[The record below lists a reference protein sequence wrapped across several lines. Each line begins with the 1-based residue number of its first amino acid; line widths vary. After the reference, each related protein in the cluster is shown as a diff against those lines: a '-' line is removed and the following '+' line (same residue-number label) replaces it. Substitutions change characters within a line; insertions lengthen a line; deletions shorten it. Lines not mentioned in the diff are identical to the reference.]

1 MKITESQQNT
11 IFKIGLYTGAY
22 FLILKPILEKFG
34 LQKTAAENEAD
45 AKAKENEDRKNA
57 PQPVEGWQLKDFNQ
71 WQPQSINNL
80 NNYCGIL
87 NKTQNVKNGYYIVPL
102 FTSLPN
108 RLAETIKA
116 QDGLFV
122 SPNTAWNTIE
132 AAIKECTSKLAVAYL
147 VKVFKNKYNLD
158 LKSYLDDAAKGIHFF
173 DNSKQILASIN
184 AYVNNLPTG
193 LYFRDVLRN
202 QLILKK

>member
-22 FLILKPILEKFG
+22 FLILKPLLEKFG
-34 LQKTAAENEAD
+34 IQKSAAEKEAD
-45 AKAKENEDRKNA
+45 AKAKESEDRKNS
-57 PQPVEGWQLKDFNQ
+57 PQPVQGWQLKDFNPYQ
-71 WQPQSINNL
+71 VQSINNL
-80 NNYCGIL
+80 NGYCGVL
-87 NKTQNVKNGYYIVPL
+87 NKTENVKKGYYIVPL

-132 AAIKECTSKLAVAYL
+132 SAIKECTSKLAVCYL

-184 AYVNNLPTG
+184 SYVDNLPTG